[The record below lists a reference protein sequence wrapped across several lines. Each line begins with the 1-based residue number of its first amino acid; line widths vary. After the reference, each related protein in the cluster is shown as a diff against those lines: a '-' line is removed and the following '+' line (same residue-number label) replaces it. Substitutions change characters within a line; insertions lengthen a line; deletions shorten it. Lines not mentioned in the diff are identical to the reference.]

1 MLLEKCKYVVKEKK
15 LSKYIIVYYYICK
28 CYQKRKKSFRKN
40 HVKGT
45 KIFLKKKKTRKDQDK
60 YKNPSEQEKEKK
72 HQYHRDQN
80 KISSEEE
87 KQKRLNI

>member
-1 MLLEKCKYVVKEKK
+1 MLLKK
-15 LSKYIIVYYYICK
+15 KSFQSILLYIIIYVNVIK
-28 CYQKRKKSFRKN
+28 ERKKSFRKN

-45 KIFLKKKKTRKDQDK
+45 KIFLKKKRKDQDK

-72 HQYHRDQN
+72 HQYQRHQN
-80 KISSEEE
+80 KIPSEEE

>member
-1 MLLEKCKYVVKEKK
+1 MLLKK
-15 LSKYIIVYYYICK
+15 KSFPSILSYIIIYVNVIK
-28 CYQKRKKSFRKN
+28 KRKTSFRKN

>member
-1 MLLEKCKYVVKEKK
+1 MLLKK
-15 LSKYIIVYYYICK
+15 KSFQSILLYIIIYVNVIK
-28 CYQKRKKSFRKN
+28 KRKKSFRKN

-45 KIFLKKKKTRKDQDK
+45 KIFLKKKRKDQDK

-72 HQYHRDQN
+72 HQYHRHQN
-80 KISSEEE
+80 KIPSEEE